1 MNAKVL
7 SIEEVNRILPQVRK
21 IFARAKELRTEISS
35 RGIDYE
41 FMQLGKEEGGA
52 GAGGT
57 QSQIR
62 TELEQLM
69 QEFQQCAH
77 ALDTLGAHVKGFD
90 PGVVDFFSI
99 RDGRVVFLCWQEG
112 EDEVRY
118 WHELDAGFAARQPI

>member
-7 SIEEVNRILPQVRK
+7 TVEEATRILPQVKK
-21 IFARAKELRTEISS
+21 IFARAKELRAKISS

-41 FMQLGKEEGGA
+41 FMQIGTDEGGGA
-52 GAGGT
+52 GVKQT
-57 QSQIR
+57 QMR

-77 ALDTLGAHVKGFD
+77 ALDTLGAHIKSFD
-90 PGVVDFFSI
+90 PGVVDFFSV

-112 EDEVRY
+112 EDEIGH
-118 WHELDAGFAARQPI
+118 WHELDAGVAGRQPI

>member
-7 SIEEVNRILPQVRK
+7 TIEEVNRVLPQVKK
-21 IFARAKELRTEISS
+21 IFARAKELRADISS

-41 FMQLGKEEGGA
+41 FLQIGTDEGG
-52 GAGGT
+52 GATGT
-57 QSQIR
+57 QSRIR

-112 EDEVRY
+112 EDEVSH
-118 WHELDAGFAARQPI
+118 WHELDAGFAARQPL